1 MPSISTTVDVDVD
14 FDWDEVIHSHSSVER
29 LAEAIE
35 AAGLSGAMIKALQ
48 KDMAEAAADP
58 YSADDERP
66 DPLVA
71 LDRLVD
77 DYARGLPIHDQ
88 LRRIAYTHC
97 GRVITAMH

>member
-1 MPSISTTVDVDVD
+1 MPSISTSVDVD

-29 LAEAIE
+29 LADAIE

-48 KDMAEAAADP
+48 EEMAESAADP
-58 YSADDERP
+58 RGADDERP
-66 DPLVA
+66 DPLTA

-77 DYARGLPIHDQ
+77 DYARGLPIDEQ

-97 GRVITAMH
+97 GRVIAAVH